1 MNRWGIAGLA
11 IILVPLL
18 SLAAFTLHQQW
29 HFLTHTSATVW
40 LQAGGIAGAVVLV
53 FVAWMRLAVWCLNR
67 ADQRS
72 REQWKRRAGE

>member
-18 SLAAFTLHQQW
+18 SLMAFTLHQQW
-29 HFLTHTSATVW
+29 YVLTHTSATVW
-40 LQAGGIAGAVVLV
+40 LQAGGIACAVVLV

-67 ADQRS
+67 ADN
-72 REQWKRRAGE
+72 RRQKMRNERYGE